1 MLQHQLNISERND
14 YTNMAGKKAKTL
26 NKEEFNIITRTMAQG
41 CTLEDGKKVR
51 PNYKMTMIL
60 ILQANLGLK
69 LGQVLKLRLT
79 DFEKQENEYILKI
92 FENNKNKTIIVPKDI
107 INIIEN
113 YYKRFGLESTQRMFD
128 YTERAVQ
135 LHLKKICTIL
145 NIEDICTQS
154 FRKFFAY
161 KIYDNN
167 PNNISILQQILQ
179 LSSRKTTKN
188 LLADKIRENITL
200 PFEMT
205 ND

>member
-1 MLQHQLNISERND
+1 
-14 YTNMAGKKAKTL
+14 MAGKKAKTL